1 MPDLVYPREKSLG
14 LITLILGLLAWL
26 VMVVGTLGTALLY
39 VLFGFI
45 FYLFAQSGLIAW
57 LRGTGVRLSEDQLPE
72 LYLQYLQCCKKLGMV
87 EPPEAYILQGDGMM
101 NAFATRFLGRDFVI
115 LLSDTID
122 AMREQPDGIN
132 FYFGHELGHIKQG
145 HLTGHIWRMPVLW
158 LPLVGAAYARAQE
171 YTCDMHGRACCDN
184 PESAARA
191 LAVLA
196 AGAEK
201 WKSINLLQYA
211 RQTMANRGFFPDL
224 HELLSGYPW
233 MTKRVARTL
242 SPTTKM
248 PGRNWFSYLFALFVP
263 YGGRAGGGVMGII
276 IVAAIIGVLA
286 AVALPAYQGYKNRV
300 GGAASGTGLVEM
312 LMPSLYEK
320 KARTALQHSWDDA
333 EDVRQALTRYYEAQ
347 QDIPDTLLVAN
358 VAPAQAMALTY
369 DNDDMSLTARTLYG
383 DMVMYPRDADGRV
396 VWRCAAEGKTERYL
410 PEVCREE

>member
-14 LITLILGLLAWL
+14 LITLVLGLLAWL
-26 VMVVGTLGTALLY
+26 VIVVGTFGTALIY
-39 VLFGFI
+39 VLSGFI

-57 LRGTGVRLSEDQLPE
+57 LRGTGVRLSEDQFPD
-72 LYLQYLQCCKKLGMV
+72 LYLQYLECCKKLGMV
-87 EPPEAYILQGDGMM
+87 EPPEAYILQGDGLM

-115 LLSDTID
+115 VLSDTVD
-122 AMREQPDGIN
+122 AMRDLPDGIN

-201 WKSINLLQYA
+201 WKTINLRQYA

-233 MTKRVARTL
+233 MTKRVARAI

-263 YGGRAGGGVMGII
+263 YGGRAGGGLMGIV
-276 IVAAIIGVLA
+276 IVAAIIGILA
-286 AVALPAYQGYKNRV
+286 AIALPAYSNYQKTRGSAGD
-300 GGAASGTGLVEM
+300 GGVIGL
-312 LMPSLYEK
+312 LMPELQKAQGKERFAQDWKQAENHRKALGAYYEK
-320 KARTALQHSWDDA
+320 NGEPPENRGVLGLRLEDMMTTTYHS
-333 EDVRQALTRYYEAQ
+333 
-347 QDIPDTLLVAN
+347 DTMVLV
-358 VAPAQAMALTY
+358 
-369 DNDDMSLTARTLYG
+369 SSSKYG
-383 DMVMYPRDADGRV
+383 DMRMVPHEDENGKVIWFCEAEP
-396 VWRCAAEGKTERYL
+396 AAEKYL
-410 PEVCREE
+410 PDECRE

>member
-1 MPDLVYPREKSLG
+1 MPDLVYPREKTLG
-14 LITLILGLLAWL
+14 LITLILGLIAWVL
-26 VMVVGTLGTALLY
+26 IVLLTLGTALIYL
-39 VLFGFI
+39 LFGFI

-57 LRGTGVRLSEDQLPE
+57 LRGTGVRLSDEQFPE

-101 NAFATRFLGRDFVI
+101 NAFATRFLGHDFVI
-115 LLSDTID
+115 VLSDTVD
-122 AMREQPDGIN
+122 AMRDLPDGIN

-158 LPLVGAAYARAQE
+158 LPLIGAAYARAQE

-201 WKSINLLQYA
+201 WKTINLLQYA

-263 YGGRAGGGVMGII
+263 YGGRVGGGFMGLV
-276 IVAAIIGVLA
+276 IVAAIIGILA
-286 AVALPAYQGYKNRV
+286 AIALPAYQSYKTRTAGGV
-300 GGAASGTGLVEM
+300 GGPSVAEL
-312 LMPSLYEK
+312 LMPGMQEK
-320 KARTALQHSWDDA
+320 QGRAALQKSWEDA
-333 EDVRQALTRYYEAQ
+333 TAVRQALSQYYQAKQE
-347 QDIPDTLLVAN
+347 IPDTLYEAN
-358 VAPAQAMALTY
+358 VPPAPARALTY
-369 DNDDMSLTARTLYG
+369 DNDDMSLTARTAYG
-383 DMVMYPRDADGRV
+383 TMVMYPQESGGKL
-396 VWRCAAEGKTERYL
+396 VWHCAAEGKAELYL
-410 PEVCREE
+410 PATCRED